1 MFARLGK
8 FLGRILGDAFYWIGW
23 ALAVIV
29 LAQAII
35 LSVTTGSPLIPV
47 MLGVVGMT
55 FWLIGIAIQTCFGRR
70 RSATARE
77 SSSGAVR
84 RCALTVRYRYR

>member
-8 FLGRILGDAFYWIGW
+8 LLGKILGNAFYWIGW

-29 LAQAII
+29 LVQAII

-47 MLGVVGMT
+47 MLGVAGVI
-55 FWLIGIAIQTCFGRR
+55 FWLIAIALKLAFAGR
-70 RSATARE
+70 
-77 SSSGAVR
+77 SSTR
-84 RCALTVRYRYR
+84 